1 MTLSKDK
8 CQFRQTKITY
18 LGETLTA
25 NGVKP
30 DETKVEAIKNYPK
43 PTNKH
48 DVRRLLGMVN
58 FIAKFAPNISDVTAP
73 LRELIKKNV
82 AFHWLETHEK
92 AFRDLQ
98 HLLTDPATLRYY
110 DVAKPVTLQVDASQ
124 NGLGAALIQNQG
136 PVAYASKAMN
146 DTQRRYAQIEKELLA
161 VVFACKRFHQYVYG
175 KTITVESDHKPLE
188 AILKKPLSQAPSRLQ
203 KMLMQL
209 QAYDINLVYKKG
221 SEMYIADAL
230 SRAFPPEIIPEQF
243 EEDIAS
249 ERFIH
254 LMSSESYVTD
264 RKLQVIKDEIHTN
277 ETMQLLVQQIQDGWP
292 DHKILV
298 PSEVQPYYPY
308 RQELTTEGG
317 LIYKAHNILIP
328 PSLRADTLQKLHQ
341 SHQGIE
347 KTKRLA
353 RESIFWPGMNSK
365 IEELVSNCSTCLHHA
380 SANQREP
387 LHPHEIPS
395 RPWQKV
401 GTDLFDWNG
410 KPHLI
415 VVDYYS
421 RYPEVS
427 ELRNTKA
434 RTVVNKTKSIFS
446 RHGIPESVVSAN
458 GPQYSSEEYKQFA
471 NDYNFIHNTISPRY
485 PQSGG
490 LHEKTVQTVKNLL
503 EKCKVANQDPYLA
516 LLDYRNTPIDGV
528 TPAQALMSR
537 RLRSPLPI
545 SQRKL
550 NPKPVNRTTFHAAR
564 QQQQQQQRKHYDRT
578 AKSLPP
584 LEKGDTVR
592 FRKDLQAA
600 WTRGTVIRKHE
611 APRSYVIKGENG
623 TEYRRNRRHLR
634 KTREHQAALDT
645 PDIDDPQ
652 DPIPQ
657 PTTNAERNN
666 VQIPIAPN
674 PPQLKTS
681 RYGRRINQNPNY
693 KT

>member
-1 MTLSKDK
+1 M
-8 CQFRQTKITY
+8 
-18 LGETLTA
+18 LTA
-25 NGVKP
+25 HGVKP

-48 DVRRLLGMVN
+48 DVQRLLGMVN

-73 LRELIKKNV
+73 LREFIKKNV

-110 DVAKPVTLQVDASQ
+110 DVARPVTLQVDTSQ
-124 NGLGAALIQNQG
+124 NGLGAAVIQNQG

-161 VVFACKRFHQYVYG
+161 VVFACKRSHQYVYG

-188 AILKKPLSQAPSRLQ
+188 AILKK
-203 KMLMQL
+203 
-209 QAYDINLVYKKG
+209 N
-221 SEMYIADAL
+221 AL

-264 RKLQVIKDEIHTN
+264 RKLQTIKDEIQTN
-277 ETMQLLVQQIQDGWP
+277 ATMQLLVQQIQDGWP

-353 RESIFWPGMNSK
+353 RESIFWPGMNSQ

-380 SANQREP
+380 NANQREP

-401 GTDLFDWNG
+401 GTDLFEWNG

-421 RYPEVS
+421 RYPKVS

-434 RTVVNKTKSIFS
+434 RTVINKTSPYS
-446 RHGIPESVVSAN
+446 VDMESQKA
-458 GPQYSSEEYKQFA
+458 
-471 NDYNFIHNTISPRY
+471 
-485 PQSGG
+485 
-490 LHEKTVQTVKNLL
+490 
-503 EKCKVANQDPYLA
+503 
-516 LLDYRNTPIDGV
+516 
-528 TPAQALMSR
+528 
-537 RLRSPLPI
+537 
-545 SQRKL
+545 
-550 NPKPVNRTTFHAAR
+550 
-564 QQQQQQQRKHYDRT
+564 
-578 AKSLPP
+578 
-584 LEKGDTVR
+584 
-592 FRKDLQAA
+592 
-600 WTRGTVIRKHE
+600 
-611 APRSYVIKGENG
+611 
-623 TEYRRNRRHLR
+623 
-634 KTREHQAALDT
+634 
-645 PDIDDPQ
+645 
-652 DPIPQ
+652 
-657 PTTNAERNN
+657 
-666 VQIPIAPN
+666 
-674 PPQLKTS
+674 
-681 RYGRRINQNPNY
+681 
-693 KT
+693 

>member
-1 MTLSKDK
+1 MKLITFHNVDQLRNYPINDASPQSSLHGLMSDQIFEKYSKCFDGLGRISDPYHIKINPDATPVVHPPRKLPSELRDRVQNELQDMESRGIIKKVNEPTSWVNSMVVNEKRSGKLRICIDPRDLNKALRREHYQLPTQQEITSCLTDAKFFSKLDANSGFWQMPLDEESSYLTTFNTPFGRYRFTVIPFGVVFAQEVFHKTVHEKFHDLPGCETDIDDILIWGQTLEEHDHNLGRVLNRVTDINMTLSKDK

-25 NGVKP
+25 HGVKP

-48 DVRRLLGMVN
+48 DVQRLLGMVN
-58 FIAKFAPNISDVTAP
+58 LIAKFAPNISDVTAP

-82 AFHWLETHEK
+82 AFYWLETHEK

-110 DVAKPVTLQVDASQ
+110 DVAGPMTLQVDASQ

-264 RKLQVIKDEIHTN
+264 RKLQTIKDDEIHTN
-277 ETMQLLVQQIQDGWP
+277 ATMQLLAQQIEDGWP

-308 RQELTTEGG
+308 RQELTTEDG

-328 PSLRADTLQKLHQ
+328 PSLRADTLQKLP
-341 SHQGIE
+341 I
-347 KTKRLA
+347 T
-353 RESIFWPGMNSK
+353 P
-365 IEELVSNCSTCLHHA
+365 
-380 SANQREP
+380 
-387 LHPHEIPS
+387 
-395 RPWQKV
+395 
-401 GTDLFDWNG
+401 
-410 KPHLI
+410 
-415 VVDYYS
+415 
-421 RYPEVS
+421 
-427 ELRNTKA
+427 RN
-434 RTVVNKTKSIFS
+434 
-446 RHGIPESVVSAN
+446 
-458 GPQYSSEEYKQFA
+458 
-471 NDYNFIHNTISPRY
+471 
-485 PQSGG
+485 
-490 LHEKTVQTVKNLL
+490 
-503 EKCKVANQDPYLA
+503 
-516 LLDYRNTPIDGV
+516 
-528 TPAQALMSR
+528 
-537 RLRSPLPI
+537 
-545 SQRKL
+545 
-550 NPKPVNRTTFHAAR
+550 
-564 QQQQQQQRKHYDRT
+564 
-578 AKSLPP
+578 
-584 LEKGDTVR
+584 
-592 FRKDLQAA
+592 
-600 WTRGTVIRKHE
+600 
-611 APRSYVIKGENG
+611 
-623 TEYRRNRRHLR
+623 
-634 KTREHQAALDT
+634 
-645 PDIDDPQ
+645 
-652 DPIPQ
+652 
-657 PTTNAERNN
+657 
-666 VQIPIAPN
+666 
-674 PPQLKTS
+674 
-681 RYGRRINQNPNY
+681 
-693 KT
+693 

>member
-1 MTLSKDK
+1 MPLDEESSYLTTFNTPFGRYRFTVIPFGVVFAQEVFHKTVHEKFHDLPGCETDIDDILIWGRTLEEHDQNLERVLNRVADINMTLSKDK
-8 CQFRQTKITY
+8 CQFRQTEITY

-48 DVRRLLGMVN
+48 DVQRLLGMVN

-124 NGLGAALIQNQG
+124 NGLGAALIQHQG

-353 RESIFWPGMNSK
+353 RESIFWPGMNSQ

-395 RPWQKV
+395 RPWKKV

-434 RTVVNKTKSIFS
+434 RTVINKTKSIFS
-446 RHGIPESVVSAN
+446 RHGIPESVVSDN

-503 EKCKVANQDPYLA
+503 EQCKVAKCKPGFSIPTAVVFCDFSCQN
-516 LLDYRNTPIDGV
+516 N
-528 TPAQALMSR
+528 
-537 RLRSPLPI
+537 
-545 SQRKL
+545 KL
-550 NPKPVNRTTFHAAR
+550 FENNN
-564 QQQQQQQRKHYDRT
+564 
-578 AKSLPP
+578 
-584 LEKGDTVR
+584 
-592 FRKDLQAA
+592 
-600 WTRGTVIRKHE
+600 
-611 APRSYVIKGENG
+611 YVVSFCDSC
-623 TEYRRNRRHLR
+623 R
-634 KTREHQAALDT
+634 
-645 PDIDDPQ
+645 
-652 DPIPQ
+652 
-657 PTTNAERNN
+657 
-666 VQIPIAPN
+666 
-674 PPQLKTS
+674 
-681 RYGRRINQNPNY
+681 
-693 KT
+693 